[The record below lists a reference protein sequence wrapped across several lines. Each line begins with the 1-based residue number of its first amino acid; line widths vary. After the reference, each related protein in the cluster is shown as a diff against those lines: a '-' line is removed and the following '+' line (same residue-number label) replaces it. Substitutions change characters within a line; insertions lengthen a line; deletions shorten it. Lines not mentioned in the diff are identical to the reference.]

1 MQEGNMYKNILA
13 PLDGS
18 ELSECSLKHV
28 TAIAKGCAVAGVV
41 LLHIIE
47 PLNKYMTY
55 GGIGQEA
62 LGEIRKESRTKAKR
76 YMAKAADKL
85 KKNGINAKTVI
96 IEGMPSDEIL
106 NYTEKNQV
114 DLIIMSTHGSSGL
127 TRWAFGSVADKVIRH
142 SPVPVLVIAP
152 PGCRK

>member
-1 MQEGNMYKNILA
+1 MYKKILA

-28 TAIAKGCAVAGVV
+28 TAIAKGCAVPGVV

-47 PLNKYMTY
+47 PPTY
-55 GGIGQEA
+55 TAYAVISQE
-62 LGEIRKESRTKAKR
+62 LLSDILRKSKTKTKR
-76 YMAKAADKL
+76 YMAKAVDKL

-114 DLIIMSTHGSSGL
+114 DLIIMSTKGSSGL
-127 TRWAFGSVADKVIRH
+127 TRWAFGSVTDKVMRN

-152 PGCRK
+152 PGRRK

>member
-1 MQEGNMYKNILA
+1 MYKKILA

-18 ELSECSLKHV
+18 EFSECSLDHV
-28 TAIAKGCAVAGVV
+28 TAIAKGCAAPGVV
-41 LLHIIE
+41 LLRIIE
-47 PLNKYMTY
+47 PINKYTTY

-62 LGEIRKESRTKAKR
+62 LGEIEKKFRAETEDYLAK
-76 YMAKAADKL
+76 MADKL
-85 KKNGINAKTVI
+85 KKKGIKVSTVTV
-96 IEGMPSDEIL
+96 EGKPSDEIL
-106 NYTEKNQV
+106 NYADENQV

-127 TRWAFGSVADKVIRH
+127 TRWAFGSVADKIIRH

>member
-1 MQEGNMYKNILA
+1 MYKKILA

-28 TAIAKGCAVAGVV
+28 TAIAKGCAVPGVV

-47 PLNKYMTY
+47 PPTY
-55 GGIGQEA
+55 TAYAVISQE
-62 LGEIRKESRTKAKR
+62 LLSDILRKSKTKTKR
-76 YMAKAADKL
+76 YMAKAVDKL

-127 TRWAFGSVADKVIRH
+127 TRWAFGSVTDKVMRN

>member
-1 MQEGNMYKNILA
+1 MYKKILA

-28 TAIAKGCAVAGVV
+28 TAIAKGCAVPGVV

-47 PLNKYMTY
+47 PPTY
-55 GGIGQEA
+55 TAYAVISQE
-62 LGEIRKESRTKAKR
+62 LLSDILRKSKTKTKR
-76 YMAKAADKL
+76 YMAKAVDKL

-114 DLIIMSTHGSSGL
+114 DLIIMSTKGSSGL
-127 TRWAFGSVADKVIRH
+127 TRWAFGSVTDKVMRN